1 MIIKYDI
8 MYIVKEREVMIM
20 CTVEKVKYGWTIF
33 KNGVRIDEHAT
44 RDKEKC
50 EVIATVMSWLEL

>member
-8 MYIVKEREVMIM
+8 MYIVKEREVMII
-20 CTVEKVKYGWTIF
+20 CTVEKVKYGWAIF

-44 RDKEKC
+44 RDKKKC
-50 EVIATVMSWLEL
+50 EAIATVMSWLEL

>member
-8 MYIVKEREVMIM
+8 MYIVKEREVMII
-20 CTVEKVKYGWTIF
+20 CTVEKVKYGWAIF
-33 KNGVRIDEHAT
+33 KNGVRIDKHAT

-50 EVIATVMSWLEL
+50 EAIATVMSWLEL

>member
-8 MYIVKEREVMIM
+8 MYIVKEREVMIIY
-20 CTVEKVKYGWTIF
+20 TVKKVKYGWAIF

-50 EVIATVMSWLEL
+50 EAIATVMSWLEL

>member
-8 MYIVKEREVMIM
+8 MYIVKEREVMII
-20 CTVEKVKYGWTIF
+20 CTVEKVKYGWAIF

-50 EVIATVMSWLEL
+50 KAIATVMSWLEL

>member
-20 CTVEKVKYGWTIF
+20 YTVEKVKYGWAIF

-44 RDKEKC
+44 RDKEK
-50 EVIATVMSWLEL
+50 AKQ